1 MVLSSSL
8 VALAVALL
16 ASSASAQDSSFER
29 RASCSCGYR
38 LSQYSNSYFRNLIN
52 ADFTTTSLSGTA
64 TSSSW
69 LSSYGFWIAD
79 GYQVGAVSTRS
90 DATSPVGSYKNVRIN
105 NHLLELV
112 VPGGQK
118 ITNGGKTTNA
128 QLEGPSGII
137 NGVFTMRAKID
148 DEKGT
153 CQSIVRDYPT
163 SILIREADLWSLLVY
178 LPWTGHWNSR

>member
-1 MVLSSSL
+1 MMKSTAFCVL
-8 VALAVALL
+8 AAAVL
-16 ASSASAQDSSFER
+16 ASSAHAKDHSFDA

-38 LSQYSNSYFRNLIN
+38 LSQYSNSYFRSLIN

-69 LSSYGFWIAD
+69 LSQYGFWIAD
-79 GYQVGAVSTRS
+79 GYQVGAVSTQA
-90 DATSPVGSYKNVRIN
+90 DKTVPNGSYKNVRIN

-112 VPGGQK
+112 VPGGQT
-118 ITNGGKTTNA
+118 IRSGGSTTNA

-148 DEKGT
+148 DEVGT
-153 CQSIVRDYPT
+153 CQSIV
-163 SILIREADLWSLLVY
+163 SQLSQ
-178 LPWTGHWNSR
+178 